1 MASKQIVLILEMLIF
16 LIKKILKEI
25 VKENEKY
32 FRNFLDFYI
41 KK

>member
-25 VKENEKY
+25 VKVNEKY